1 MEYFEGKRSG
11 QIPAFGNWDSAN
23 ELPITQYFENARQA
37 GLVRCNASAL
47 TTDNQHQYCNPYMT
61 SARASGGGGYPID
74 LCAADSQKPSVRLVA
89 VPPRRIAAG
98 GGGGGAVNNNNGQ
111 GQGNGRR
118 RRCGCPP
125 QAKEQHRIKQQEV
138 QFKVYDVV
146 DVKQQQMPRGG
157 GPRPRTRS
165 QQLFYYN
172 HNNNFDQN
180 QKKQHLPKHYA
191 AAAAADGN
199 PILPHHRPSTTA
211 AATAVAATAVNVKPV
226 DEDLYKIPPELLL
239 QTSKRKK
246 MLGFFSKC
254 LAPPCKA

>member
-1 MEYFEGKRSG
+1 M
-11 QIPAFGNWDSAN
+11 
-23 ELPITQYFENARQA
+23 
-37 GLVRCNASAL
+37 
-47 TTDNQHQYCNPYMT
+47 
-61 SARASGGGGYPID
+61 RA
-74 LCAADSQKPSVRLVA
+74 
-89 VPPRRIAAG
+89 
-98 GGGGGAVNNNNGQ
+98 
-111 GQGNGRR
+111 
-118 RRCGCPP
+118 PP
-125 QAKEQHRIKQQEV
+125 QAKEQHRIKQEEV

-157 GPRPRTRS
+157 PRPRTRS

-172 HNNNFDQN
+172 HHNNNFDQN

-211 AATAVAATAVNVKPV
+211 AATTAAATAVNVKPV

-246 MLGFFSKC
+246 CWDSFPNALLL
-254 LAPPCKA
+254 LARHEFRASTEGGNLECITILI